1 MLNTVCLSLELAN
14 GTKTVLTTE
23 DLAVTETKHG
33 VSISGS
39 SEDGAAPRQVD
50 LNSVSLYNT
59 TWDSTSYNVIRLY
72 QKSNEFEIV
81 GVR

>member
-23 DLAVTETKHG
+23 DLAITETKYG

-39 SEDGAAPRQVD
+39 SEDGVAPRQVD

-59 TWDSTSYNVIRLY
+59 TWDNTSYSVIRLY
-72 QKSNEFEIV
+72 QKSDKFEIV